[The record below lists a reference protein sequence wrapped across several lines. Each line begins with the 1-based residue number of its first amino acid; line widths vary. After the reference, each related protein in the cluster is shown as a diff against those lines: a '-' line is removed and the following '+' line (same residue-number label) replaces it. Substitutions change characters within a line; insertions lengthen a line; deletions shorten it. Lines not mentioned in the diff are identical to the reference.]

1 MGRVALGG
9 AKSSRPPWPNERK
22 TMIMSRLS
30 PKTPGWCLAL
40 LLAAVASCLAG
51 RAADEGE
58 LPINGGFRGQPS
70 DASPVPGWTVSPEG
84 GSARVLPAK
93 NGDDF
98 LLELRAPSDQSLSA
112 TSALCPVD
120 GGTVRLALTA
130 VGTGRAHAGVEA
142 FDASRDVMVAE
153 SSIPF
158 MASLLALAE
167 KNASAPFTIKTE
179 VKFDLPRTARF
190 VRIKLTAEAGAFV
203 TFRSVKAVSARQSPS
218 VPAGGVKVMVNGK
231 AMWELL
237 NCQSLSYQ
245 SLGRKEDFAAT
256 AAVGQDFVFTLEES
270 RDAPGPWRVMGH
282 APFVNVE
289 LTQESDDGVPKARVK
304 VKSQRPGTVLVPLTC
319 GHKVVAIY
327 LTVK

>member
-1 MGRVALGG
+1 
-9 AKSSRPPWPNERK
+9 
-22 TMIMSRLS
+22 MIMSRLS

-40 LLAAVASCLAG
+40 LLAAVASCLVG

-98 LLELRAPSDQSLSA
+98 LLELRAPSDESLSV

-120 GGTVRLALTA
+120 GSVVRLALTA
-130 VGTGRAHAGVEA
+130 AGTGRAYAGVEA
-142 FDASRDVMVAE
+142 FDAASRAVEVANP
-153 SSIPF
+153 SIPLQ
-158 MASLLALAE
+158 SLGPATAT
-167 KNASAPFTIKTE
+167 APFTIKTE
-179 VKFDLPRTARF
+179 VGFDLPRTARF
-190 VRIKLTAEAGAFV
+190 VRIKLTAEAETFVAF
-203 TFRSVKAVSARQSPS
+203 RDVKAVSVGQRPS
-218 VPAGGVKVMVNGK
+218 VPAGGVQVMVNGK

-270 RDAPGPWRVMGH
+270 RDAPWPWRVMGH

>member
-1 MGRVALGG
+1 M
-9 AKSSRPPWPNERK
+9 
-22 TMIMSRLS
+22 TMSRLL
-30 PKTPGWCLAL
+30 PKMPGWCLSL

-70 DASPVPGWTVSPEG
+70 GVSPVPGWTVSPGG
-84 GSARVLPAK
+84 GSARVSPAK
-93 NGDDF
+93 NADAF
-98 LLELRAPSDQSLSA
+98 MLELRAPSDQSLSV

-203 TFRSVKAVSARQSPS
+203 AFRDVKAVSARQSPS
-218 VPAGGVKVMVNGK
+218 VLAGGVKVMVNGK

-237 NCQSLSYQ
+237 DGQSLSYQ
-245 SLGRKEDFAAT
+245 SLGRMEDFAAT

-270 RDAPGPWRVMGH
+270 SDASWPWKALGND
-282 APFVNVE
+282 PSVNVE
-289 LTQESDDGVPKARVK
+289 LTHERNDGVPKAKVNVK
-304 VKSQRPGTVLVPLTC
+304 PRRPGTVLVALTC
-319 GHKVVAIY
+319 GPKTVAVH